1 MANPQAGEVML
12 ATSLGPRSLR
22 LSLAALAEI
31 EALLGVE
38 ELSALG
44 PRLAAMSMAEL
55 HGVIAILLRAGGEPQ
70 PVEVDPVEAA
80 SALAE
85 LFTRA
90 GKGVS

>member
-12 ATSLGPRSLR
+12 ATSIGPRSLR

-31 EALLGVE
+31 EALLTVG

-44 PRLAAMSMAEL
+44 PRLAAMSLAEL
-55 HGVIAILLRAGGEPQ
+55 HGVIAILLRAGGEKQ
-70 PVEVDPVEAA
+70 AVEVDPVEAA

-90 GKGVS
+90 SRNAP